1 MHQVL
6 FHIFSFPIH
15 SYGFMLALSFLFGI
29 LLASSRAKKTG
40 LDPNVIADIGFW
52 LILAAIIGARA
63 YYVILHFDEFRGD
76 LISIVSPF
84 RNGEVGIGGLVM
96 YGGFIGAL
104 VVSIIYF
111 RVRKLPFLPYADAVA
126 PAFGLGVMLTRVGCF
141 LNGCCYGAPT
151 TQYGVSFPIE
161 SAAGMY
167 QHDMH
172 AVGLYP
178 SQLFESAG
186 GLLIVL
192 TVLVIGR
199 RKPFNGFLFY
209 LAGLMYTVIR
219 FLVDFSRFYAPDERI
234 GGFSHNQVFCFI
246 FFVVF
251 GGLILRGLLFKPQT
265 PGVVPAAG
273 GEEDASTP
281 GASR

>member
-151 TQYGVSFPIE
+151 THYGVSFPIS
-161 SAAGMY
+161 SAAGLY
-167 QHDMH
+167 QQEMH
-172 AVGLYP
+172 ATGLYP
-178 SQLFESAG
+178 SQLFESVG
-186 GLLIVL
+186 GFLILITVLLI
-192 TVLVIGR
+192 GK

-219 FLVDFSRFYAPDERI
+219 FLVDFSRFYDAQTERI
-234 GGFSHNQVFCFI
+234 GGFSHNQVVCII
-246 FFVVF
+246 FFIVF
-251 GGLILRGLLFKPQT
+251 AVLILRGLLIKPQL
-265 PGVVPAAG
+265 PDMPSSLNNGADAG
-273 GEEDASTP
+273 MSAP
-281 GASR
+281 R